1 MKKLPVLLF
10 ALFCM
15 SAAHAI
21 SSFTIKDIRVQG
33 VQRTTAGT
41 VFNYLPVKVGD
52 NMNAARAQES
62 IRALFKTGFYSDVRL
77 EAEGDTLTVIVIERP
92 SIDSIKISGTKDIDE
107 ATLKKTLKG
116 VGLAEGR
123 IFNRKL
129 LEQTEQELKRQ
140 YFARG
145 RYAVKVK
152 PTVKNLERN
161 RVAISLDVVEGE
173 VARIRQINIVG
184 NKTFSD
190 KELRTKFSLSTPT
203 LFSFLSKNDQY
214 AKQKL
219 AADIEGLRSF
229 YLNQGYLEF
238 NVESTQV
245 SISPDKLGI
254 YITVNIAEG
263 ARYRISDYKLAGKFI
278 VPEAELRALIGIKP
292 GDVYSRQALV
302 EASKRVTDRLGNEG
316 YAFANVNPIPDID
329 KQKREARF
337 TFFIDPGQRVYVR
350 RIAFSG
356 NLHTRDEVLR
366 REMRQFEG
374 AWYAADKIQRSVVRL
389 RRLGF
394 FDEVTVDTPAVPGTP
409 DQVDVNITVK
419 ERETGSLMAG
429 IGYSDVQGV
438 LLNGSVSM
446 RNLAGTGKELSVN
459 VDNSIAFRNY
469 HLNYVNPYATPDGV
483 SRGFNVFSN
492 RYDASRAYAYTA
504 AYKLSTIGAGMN
516 YGIPISE
523 DRTVTLGI
531 AAERRTFGVGPTSAQ
546 AAQDFVA
553 RYGEKTDS
561 YTGTF
566 AWSHNSVDDP
576 LFPRKGSFQ
585 RASSEI
591 GLPGGDI
598 SFYLLNYVNTWYA
611 PLSDRLT
618 FKIRGEAGY
627 GDGYGATEEFP
638 FYKNLFAGGA
648 TSVRGY
654 RARTLGPR
662 DPLTGAPIGGSRRI
676 LFNTEV
682 LFPVPGAAKD
692 NKSMRLSAFVDG
704 GMVYAA
710 GQPMDV
716 GELRYSAGL
725 AFNWF
730 SPIAPLTI
738 SFGVPLNAREGDT
751 ADRVQFTLGTIFR

>member
-1 MKKLPVLLF
+1 MKKISVLLF
-10 ALFCM
+10 GLLCA
-15 SAAHAI
+15 SAAHALTP
-21 SSFTIKDIRVQG
+21 FVIKNIRVDG

-52 NMNAARAQES
+52 TMNAARAQES

-77 EAEGDTLTVIVIERP
+77 EYDETTLVVIVIERP

-107 ATLKKTLKG
+107 DTLKKTLKG

-123 IFNRKL
+123 IFNRQL
-129 LEQTEQELKRQ
+129 LEKTEQELKRQ

-152 PTVKNLERN
+152 PTVKSLERN
-161 RVAISLDVVEGE
+161 RVAISIDVVEGE
-173 VARIRQINIVG
+173 VAKIRQINIVG

-190 KELRTKFSLSTPT
+190 KELRKKFSLSTPT

-219 AADIEGLRSF
+219 AGDIEGLRSF

-254 YITVNIAEG
+254 YITINIAEG
-263 ARYRISDYKLAGKFI
+263 ARYRISDYKLAGKFV

-329 KQKREARF
+329 KQKREAKF

-350 RIAFSG
+350 RVTFAG

-374 AWYAADKIQRSVVRL
+374 AWFAADKIQRSVARL

-394 FDEVTVDTPAVPGTP
+394 FDEVTVDTPAVAGTP
-409 DQVDVNITVK
+409 DQVDINVTVK

-438 LLNGSVSM
+438 LLNASVSM
-446 RNLAGTGKELSVN
+446 KNLAGTGKELSVN
-459 VDNSIAFRNY
+459 VDNSSAFENY
-469 HLNYVNPYATPDGV
+469 SLNYVNPYATADGV
-483 SRGFNVFSN
+483 SRGFNLFSSK
-492 RYDASRAYAYTA
+492 YDASRANSA
-504 AYKLSTIGAGMN
+504 AYKLDTIGAGVT

-523 DRTVTLGI
+523 DRTITLGL
-531 AAERRTFGVGPTSAQ
+531 AAEQRTFSVVPTSAQ
-546 AAQDFVA
+546 VAQDFVA
-553 RYGEKTDS
+553 RYGETTDS
-561 YTGTF
+561 YMGTF
-566 AWSHNSVDDP
+566 AWSHDTIDDP
-576 LFPRKGSFQ
+576 LFPRRGNLQ

-591 GLPGGDI
+591 GAPGGDI
-598 SFYLLNYVNTWYA
+598 TFYSLNYVNTWYT
-611 PLSDRLT
+611 PLSDRFT
-618 FKIRGEAGY
+618 FKIRGEIGY
-627 GDGYGATEEFP
+627 GDGYANTDALP
-638 FYKNLFAGGA
+638 FYKNYFAGGA

-662 DPLTGAPIGGSRRI
+662 DPLTGAPIGGSQRV
-676 LFNTEV
+676 LFNSEV

-710 GQPMDV
+710 GQQVDL
-716 GELRYSAGL
+716 GDLRYSAGL

-730 SPIAPLTI
+730 SPIAPLSI
-738 SFGVPLNAREGDT
+738 SYGVPLNARDGDVG
-751 ADRVQFTLGTIFR
+751 DRVQFTLGTMFR